1 MYPMVRPPPHPPR
14 FNPYGC
20 ILVGGAGP
28 GTKLKETEGVILSEI
43 RGSEQFLAMWRDIWA
58 W

>member
-1 MYPMVRPPPHPPR
+1 MYPMVRPPPPPR

-43 RGSEQFLAMWRDIWA
+43 RGSEQFLDCY
-58 W
+58 